1 MQLKKNEREN
11 ENSILCQLNGIPYG
25 ALLKVLWLDAATVKN
40 ADLRKLPLRNDYV
53 ETRRST
59 VGTYVCLQKGQK
71 QKVWHIVLEMDNMDD
86 SGSTIRSIPVC
97 LIYEVIAPSLKS
109 PESINKGIEL
119 MIRHHRR
126 EKRVLHLKGGAVK
139 ILD

>member
-1 MQLKKNEREN
+1 MQANEN
-11 ENSILCQLNGIPYG
+11 ENSILYQLNKIPYG
-25 ALLKVLWLDAATVKN
+25 SLVKVLWLDAATVKN
-40 ADLRKLPLRNDYV
+40 AKVGKLPLRNDYV

-59 VGTYVCLQKGQK
+59 VGTYVCLQKGHAQRA
-71 QKVWHIVLEMDNMDD
+71 WHIVLEMDNTED

-109 PESINKGIEL
+109 PESIDKSIEL
-119 MIRHHRR
+119 KIQHRR